1 VHLTGDASNPLD
13 IGFEKVR
20 TVASQFSFS
29 AGERHRVSDY
39 WMRQKDVK
47 AALETMTIEGLYGQK
62 RPENEEA
69 DTAS

>member
-1 VHLTGDASNPLD
+1 
-13 IGFEKVR
+13 
-20 TVASQFSFS
+20 
-29 AGERHRVSDY
+29 
-39 WMRQKDVK
+39 MRQKDVK